1 MKNWLRIKIVS
12 AVIMISLALN
22 LSALAGF
29 GHRSIA
35 EAIVTNKE
43 GDLVEVHGEVI
54 RIEPRQK
61 QYIIADPT
69 GEIAVMVRDLDR
81 QLKLGT
87 EIDVFGKLILHPSGK
102 IIIDAREVELH
113 QD

>member
-12 AVIMISLALN
+12 AVTMSCFAFT
-22 LSALAGF
+22 LSALAEF
-29 GHRSIA
+29 DRRSIA
-35 EAIVTNKE
+35 ETIVTNKE
-43 GDLVEVHGEVI
+43 GDLVEVHGEVM

-81 QLKLGT
+81 KLKLGT
-87 EIDVFGKLILHPSGK
+87 EIDVFGKLTVHPSGK